1 MRAQLAALVVAALA
15 AACIE
20 VGTQK
25 WTTPMEARVD
35 PLPPGDSQMHPPGPE
50 EVTVMRHADPVQV
63 RPVGAMSGIP
73 MAFFQKKTRL
83 TAGGQVIVSPGGRA
97 EILWS
102 EGSSIVIFGRG
113 VGWIGSPS
121 RGDPMFSFSDVERAR
136 LLLREGDRVR
146 LVGGAVLSGPSGPYL
161 LERSDAGVLAV
172 HNQSKGRV
180 TVAFRDEEFELGP
193 GQRVVLP
200 LLSAGGVPIENDLAS
215 QRITGAGF
223 TVQVNGDFDPIPDDV
238 AVHLRARA
246 GPAERVARGLGVS
259 VRLAPGEEVRF
270 GGLEAVTGEAAIAEP
285 LSEKEVEHA
294 AAPEEGA
301 GGEERPPP
309 EKP

>member
-1 MRAQLAALVVAALA
+1 MA
-15 AACIE
+15 AACIDMD
-20 VGTQK
+20 TQK
-25 WTTPMEARVD
+25 WPGPMDARVD
-35 PLPPGDSQMHPPGPE
+35 PLPPGDSQLHPPGPE
-50 EVTVMRHADPVQV
+50 EVTVVRHADPVQV

-73 MAFFQKKTRL
+73 MAFFQKRTRL

-121 RGDPMFSFSDVERAR
+121 RGDPMFAFSDVERAR
-136 LLLREGDRVR
+136 LLLREGDQVR

-161 LERSDAGVLAV
+161 LERSDAGTLAV

-180 TVAFRDEEFELGP
+180 AVAYRDEDFELGP

-200 LLSAGGVPIENDLAS
+200 LLSAGSVPIEADLAS
-215 QRITGAGF
+215 QRISGEGF
-223 TVQVNGDFDPIPDDV
+223 TVHVNGEFDPLPDEV
-238 AVHLRARA
+238 AVRLRARA
-246 GPAERVARGLGVS
+246 GPAERIARGLGVS

-270 GGLEAVTGEAAIAEP
+270 GGLEVVAGEAPVPEP
-285 LSEKEVEHA
+285 LTEMETEHEA
-294 AAPEEGA
+294 IPEEGA
-301 GGEERPPP
+301 GSEGGRP
-309 EKP
+309 